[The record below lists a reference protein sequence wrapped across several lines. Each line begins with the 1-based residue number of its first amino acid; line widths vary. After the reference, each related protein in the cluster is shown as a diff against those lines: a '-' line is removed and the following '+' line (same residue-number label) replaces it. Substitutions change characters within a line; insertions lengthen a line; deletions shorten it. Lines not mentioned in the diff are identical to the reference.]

1 MAKIKYYYDTESCRY
16 ERIKVSSWD
25 IVLNLLGF
33 LVVSSIIG
41 LTIFFVTDHYFESP
55 AKAALREENEELNL
69 YYDLIE
75 NEMDGVREMLTVLEE
90 RDDDIYRVI
99 HGVEPVPEE
108 IRTAGIGG
116 SNRYRNLLEKG
127 LKREELI
134 IGDLQKIDH
143 LKKRMYIQTKSYDEI
158 VKLAKNR
165 EDYLASI
172 PAIQP
177 VSNKELKRLAS
188 GFGMRMHPI
197 YKVRKM
203 HTGTDFSLPTGTPVY
218 ASGDGEIIGTYD
230 KHFTG
235 YGKYIK
241 IQHGFGYQTLYAHLS
256 QMIVK
261 PGQKVKRGQIIGY
274 SGNTGGSTAPHLHYE
289 VIENGKKVNPVNYF
303 YGDVTPEEYEK
314 IVEISSKDFQS
325 YGKY

>member
-25 IVLNLLGF
+25 VLFNLLGF

-41 LTIFFVTDHYFESP
+41 LGIFFVTDHYFESP
-55 AKAALREENEELNL
+55 TKAALRKENEELRL
-69 YYDLIE
+69 YYDILE
-75 NEMDGVREMLTVLEE
+75 NEMGNVNDMLTVLEE

-99 HGVEPVPEE
+99 YGVEPIPEE
-108 IRTAGIGG
+108 IRSAGIGG
-116 SNRYRNLLEKG
+116 ANRYRELLEKG
-127 LKREELI
+127 LEREELI
-134 IGDLQKIDH
+134 LQNLQKIDG
-143 LKKRMYIQTKSYDEI
+143 LKKQMYIQTKSYDDI
-158 VKLAKNR
+158 VKMAKNR
-165 EDYLASI
+165 EDFLASI

-218 ASGDGEIIGTYD
+218 ATGDGEVIAT
-230 KHFTG
+230 FTKFNG

-241 IQHGFGYQTLYAHLS
+241 LQHGYGYQTLYAHLS
-256 QMIVK
+256 QFLVR
-261 PGQKVKRGQIIGY
+261 PGQKVKRGQVIGY

-303 YGDVTPEEYEK
+303 YQDVTDGEYAE
-314 IVEISSKDFQS
+314 IVRLSSIENQS
-325 YGKY
+325 FGKY

>member
-25 IVLNLLGF
+25 IFFNLLGF
-33 LVVSSIIG
+33 LVVSMLIG
-41 LTIFFVTDHYFESP
+41 LGIFFITDHYFESP
-55 AKAALREENEELNL
+55 TKAALRKENEELRL
-69 YYDLIE
+69 YYEILDDEME
-75 NEMDGVREMLTVLEE
+75 NVNEMLTVLEE

-99 HGVEPVPEE
+99 YGVEPVPDE
-108 IRTAGIGG
+108 IRAAGFGG
-116 SNRYRNLLEKG
+116 ANRYRELLEKG
-127 LKREELI
+127 LEREDLI
-134 IGDLQKIDH
+134 LTNHQKIDK
-143 LKKRMYIQTKSYDEI
+143 LKKQMYIQTTSYDDIMSLAKENTE
-158 VKLAKNR
+158 KLAS
-165 EDYLASI
+165 L

-197 YKVRKM
+197 YKVRRM
-203 HTGTDFSLPTGTPVY
+203 HTGTDFSVPTGTPVY
-218 ASGDGEIIGTYD
+218 ATGDGEIIAT
-230 KHFTG
+230 FTKFNG

-256 QMIVK
+256 QFLVK

-274 SGNTGGSTAPHLHYE
+274 SGNSGASTAPHLHYE

-303 YGDVTPEEYEK
+303 YQDVSDEEYAE
-314 IVEISSKDFQS
+314 IVRLSAIENQS
-325 YGKY
+325 FGKY